1 MSGTKDKK
9 APLIILVLI
18 VCIPIILGLAY
29 KYRSELKIGQN
40 LVQLKK
46 AVLSSDGIFVKI
58 DLFAGVNNKSLR
70 VIFNIPCKDMK
81 TKQDILDNMTIIK
94 HEMLMSMDNPQNKI
108 SFEKRDFKRIKANCL
123 AVLQKYAHV
132 DVNKVY
138 VEFFAHN

>member
-1 MSGTKDKK
+1 MSGTKDKR
-9 APLIILVLI
+9 APLIIFVLI

-29 KYRSELKIGQN
+29 KYRSEINIDQN
-40 LVQLKK
+40 LTQLKN
-46 AVLSSDGIFVKI
+46 AFLSSEEMFVKI

-70 VIFNIPCKDMK
+70 IIFNVPCKNMK
-81 TKQDILDNMTIIK
+81 TKRDILDNMTIIK

-108 SFEKRDFKRIKANCL
+108 SIERRDFKRIKANCL
-123 AVLQKYAHV
+123 AVLKKYAQV